1 MKYQELA
8 SKKHKL
14 RITEQYNTYYFE
26 TAKRKSCFHA
36 GEILEAS
43 FDVDRWM
50 FVVEDAGWS
59 YDFPVVVVESFKLL
73 VEEDEDVTT

>member
-14 RITEQYNTYYFE
+14 RITEQYNTHYLE
-26 TAKRKSCFHA
+26 TTKRKSCFHA

-43 FDVDRWM
+43 FDADRWM

-73 VEEDEDVTT
+73 VEDENGNA